1 MTVPIK
7 KVEIEIDPN
16 SGLQPFFTLD
26 SATYGILDDPSGQ
39 SILGSLAYVDVSNWV
54 ANINV
59 DRGISRELDRY
70 DAGRVSVTFD
80 NTTREF
86 DPLNSSSPFAEQLLP
101 RRGIRVYSGGTPV
114 FFGLV
119 EDWNLNYNPNGDNT
133 SVAVGSD
140 KFTLLAKQNIDVRT
154 NSQELSGSRINTILS
169 LPEVDWPISERVIDV
184 GQTTMQADT
193 IAEGTEVLDYLNL
206 VSESEF
212 GSLFITKNGYIEFQ
226 DSSTGPDSSNLL
238 IFADDNSGVPFTDL
252 DVVYGGELLYNRVS
266 ITRLGGTVQTV
277 DDLTSQT
284 FYGITTY
291 SADGLLMTT
300 DIEAESYANKI
311 LNRYSNPE
319 YRFDTL
325 TIEMAELNSTQQT
338 QVLQREL
345 TDTVQIKFTPNSIG
359 AQINKYAQIIGISHN
374 INNFSHR
381 VTFRFATWD
390 FAPFVLDDTV
400 FGVLNSYGVG

>member
-1 MTVPIK
+1 MTVPVK
-7 KVEIEIDPN
+7 KVEIEVDPN
-16 SGLQPFFTLD
+16 SNLQPFFTLD
-26 SATYGILDDPSGQ
+26 DPILGVLDSPDA
-39 SILGSLAYVDVSNWV
+39 ILGSLAYADVSKWV
-54 ANINV
+54 ANISV
-59 DRGISRELDRY
+59 ERGISRELDKY

-86 DPLNSSSPFAEQLLP
+86 DPLGDSPYSEQLLP
-101 RRGIRVYSGGTPV
+101 RRGIRIYSGGTPV

-133 SVAVGSD
+133 SVAIGSD
-140 KFTLLAKQNIDVRT
+140 RFTLLAKQTINERT
-154 NSQELSGSRINTILS
+154 NAEQLSGARINTILS
-169 LPEVDWPISERVIDV
+169 LPEVDWPIGERVIDA
-184 GQTTMQADT
+184 GQTPMQPDT
-193 IAEGTEVLDYLNL
+193 ITQGQEVLDYLNL

-212 GSLFITKNGYIEFQ
+212 GALFINKNGFIEFQ
-226 DSSTGPDSSNLL
+226 DSATGPDSSDLL
-238 IFADDNSGVPFTDL
+238 VFADDNSGVPFTDL

-277 DDLTSQT
+277 NDLTSEE

-291 SADGLLMTT
+291 SVDGLLMTT
-300 DIEAESYANKI
+300 DELAQEYAYKI

-319 YRFDTL
+319 YRFDSL
-325 TIEMAELNSTQQT
+325 TIEMAELTEPQQLD
-338 QVLQREL
+338 VLEREL
-345 TDTVQIKFTPNSIG
+345 TDTVQIKFTPNNIG
-359 AQINKYAQIIGISHN
+359 AQINKYAQIIGIKHD

-400 FGVLNSYGVG
+400 FGELNEYGLG

>member
-1 MTVPIK
+1 MSVPIK
-7 KVEIEIDPN
+7 KVEIEVDPN
-16 SGLQPFFTLD
+16 AGIQPFFTLD
-26 SATYGILDDPSGQ
+26 DPVLGVLDSPEAV
-39 SILGSLAYVDVSNWV
+39 LGSLAYADVSTWV
-54 ANINV
+54 ANISV
-59 DRGISRELDRY
+59 DRGISRELDKY

-86 DPLNSSSPFAEQLLP
+86 DPLGTSPYSEQLLP

-133 SVAVGSD
+133 SVAIGSD
-140 KFTLLAKQNIDVRT
+140 KFTLLAKQTINERT
-154 NSQELSGSRINTILS
+154 NAQQLSGARINTILS
-169 LPEVDWPISERVIDV
+169 LPEVNWPIGERVVDA
-184 GQTTMQADT
+184 GQIPMQADT
-193 IAEGTEVLDYLNL
+193 ITQGQEVLDYLNL

-212 GSLFITKNGYIEFQ
+212 GALFINKNGFIEFQ
-226 DSSTGPDSSNLL
+226 DSATGPDSSDLL
-238 IFADDNSGVPFTDL
+238 VFADDNSGVPFTDL

-277 DDLTSQT
+277 NDLTSET

-291 SADGLLMTT
+291 SVDGLLMTT
-300 DIEAESYANKI
+300 DELAEEYAYKI

-319 YRFDTL
+319 YRFDNL
-325 TIEMAELNSTQQT
+325 TIEMAELTDEQQ
-338 QVLQREL
+338 LDILEREL
-345 TDTVQIKFTPNSIG
+345 TDTVQIKFTPNNVG
-359 AQINKYAQIIGISHN
+359 TQINKYAQIIGIKHD

-400 FGVLNSYGVG
+400 FGVLNEYGLG

>member
-1 MTVPIK
+1 MSVPIK
-7 KVEIEIDPN
+7 KVEIEVDPN
-16 SGLQPFFTLD
+16 SGIQPFFTLGD
-26 SATYGILDDPSGQ
+26 PVLGVLDGT
-39 SILGSLAYVDVSNWV
+39 IGVLGSLAYTDVSTWV
-54 ANINV
+54 ANITV

-70 DAGRVSVTFD
+70 DAGRASVTFD

-86 DPLNSSSPFAEQLLP
+86 DPLGDSPYSEQLLP

-133 SVAVGSD
+133 SVAIASD
-140 KFTLLAKQNIDVRT
+140 KFTLLAKQTLDERV
-154 NSQELSGSRINTILS
+154 NSQQLSGDRINTILS
-169 LPEVDWPISERVIDV
+169 LPEVDWPLSDRTIDV
-184 GQTTMQADT
+184 GQVQMQGDT
-193 IAEGTEVLDYLNL
+193 VSEGQEVLDYLNL
-206 VSESEF
+206 ISESEY
-212 GSLFITKNGYIEFQ
+212 GALFISKNGFIEFQ
-226 DSSTGPDSSNLL
+226 DSGTGPNSSDLL
-238 IFADDNSGVPFTDL
+238 VFADDGTGTPFTDL

-266 ITRLGGTVQTV
+266 ITRLNGTVQTV
-277 DDLTSQT
+277 DDLTSQA

-300 DIEAESYANKI
+300 DLTAQDYAYKI

-319 YRFDTL
+319 YRFDSL
-325 TIEMAELNSTQQT
+325 TIEMAELTEAQQLD
-338 QVLQREL
+338 VLEREL
-345 TDTVQIKFTPNSIG
+345 TDTVQIKFTPNNVGS
-359 AQINKYAQIIGISHN
+359 QINKYAQIIGISHN

-400 FGVLNSYGVG
+400 FGVLNAYGLG

>member
-7 KVEIEIDPN
+7 KVEIEVDPN

-26 SATYGILDDPSGQ
+26 DPVLGVLDSPDA
-39 SILGSLAYVDVSNWV
+39 ILGSLAYADVSTWV
-54 ANINV
+54 ANISV

-86 DPLNSSSPFAEQLLP
+86 DPLGDSPYSQQLLP

-133 SVAVGSD
+133 SVAIGSD
-140 KFTLLAKQNIDVRT
+140 RFTLLAKQTISERT
-154 NSQELSGSRINTILS
+154 NAQQLSGARINTILS
-169 LPEVDWPISERVIDV
+169 LPEVDWPIGERVVDV
-184 GQTTMQADT
+184 GQIPMQPDT
-193 IAEGTEVLDYLNL
+193 ISEGQEVLDYLNL
-206 VSESEF
+206 VSTSEF
-212 GSLFITKNGYIEFQ
+212 GALFINKNGFIEFQ
-226 DSSTGPDSSNLL
+226 DSATGPNSSDLL
-238 IFADDNSGVPFTDL
+238 VCADDGSGVPFTDL
-252 DVVYGGELLYNRVS
+252 DVVYGGELMYNRVS
-266 ITRLGGTVQTV
+266 ITRLNGTVQTV

-291 SADGLLMTT
+291 SVDGLLMTT
-300 DIEAESYANKI
+300 DNLAEDYAYKI
-311 LNRYSNPE
+311 LNRYANPE
-319 YRFDTL
+319 YRFDNL
-325 TIEMAELNSTQQT
+325 TIEMAELTDQQ
-338 QVLQREL
+338 QLDVLQREL
-345 TDTVQIKFTPNSIG
+345 TDTVQIKFTPNNVG
-359 AQINKYAQIIGISHN
+359 AQINKYAQIIGIKHD

-400 FGVLNSYGVG
+400 FGVLNEYGLG